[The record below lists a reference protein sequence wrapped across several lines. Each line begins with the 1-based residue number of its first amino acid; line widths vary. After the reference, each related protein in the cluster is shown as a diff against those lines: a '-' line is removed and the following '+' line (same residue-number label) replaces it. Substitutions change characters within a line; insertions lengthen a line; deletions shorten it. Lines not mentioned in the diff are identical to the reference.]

1 VKTMHRIE
9 CREQLTSLSRILRKK
24 RQEQPVTVVVS
35 SGTCGKARG
44 SLGVVNAFRREL
56 DRKGLARKVALRV
69 TGCHGFCEQ
78 EPLAIVEPE
87 NILYCR
93 ISSRDVPKIVSDTLI
108 KGKILDELLYTDPI
122 SGENVIHEDDIPF
135 YRKQDRVLLGQSK
148 LVDPCKIEDYIA
160 IGGYTALAKVLTSM
174 KPEEVIAEIKTS
186 GLRGRGGGGFVTARK
201 WETCRRAPGTPK
213 FVICNA
219 DEGDPGAFMNRSV
232 LEGNP
237 HSVLEGMIIGAYAI
251 GAEHGFI
258 YIRTEYPL
266 ALEQSRIAMEQA
278 REYGLLGRNILSSGF
293 SFDVRVTRGAGAFV
307 SGESTALMAALEGKL
322 GEPRP
327 KDVHTVEKG
336 YANLPSNLNNVET
349 WSNVPLIINNGSG
362 WFAAKGTTKSP
373 GTKIFALT
381 GKVKNTGLVEVALD
395 TPLRTILYDI
405 GGGAA
410 DGKEIKAVQV
420 GGPSGGCI
428 PSNLFDLPVDFEA
441 LAEAGAMIGSGGMV
455 VMDEDTCMVDVARY
469 FLEFLQDE
477 SCGKC
482 VPCRLGID
490 RMLEIVTDITM
501 GRATEKQLALLEELG
516 ETVALSSLCG
526 LGKTAPNP
534 VLTTLR
540 YFRTEYEAHVR
551 ERCCPAGVCR
561 ALIHYAID
569 PEKCTGCQV
578 CLRSCPHGAITG
590 EKKKP
595 HTINEETC
603 SRCGICKEEC
613 KFDAVMIR

>member
-1 VKTMHRIE
+1 MRKIE
-9 CREQLTSLSRILRKK
+9 SPEQLASLRGGLRRK
-24 RQEQPVTVVVS
+24 RQEQPVTVIVS
-35 SGTCGKARG
+35 SGTCGQARG
-44 SLGVVNAFRREL
+44 SLGVVDAFHREL
-56 DRKGLARKVALRV
+56 DKQGLSGKVTLRV

-78 EPLAIVEPE
+78 EPLTIIEP
-87 NILYCR
+87 NSIFYCR
-93 ISSRDVPKIVSDTLI
+93 LKSDDVPKIVSETLI
-108 KGKILDELLYTDPI
+108 KHRVLDEFLYTDPV
-122 SGENVIHEDDIPF
+122 SGKKVIHEGDIPF
-135 YRKQDRVLLGQSK
+135 YRAQDRVLLGQNK

-160 IGGYTALAKVLTSM
+160 IGGYTAMAKVLTSIN
-174 KPEEVIAEIKTS
+174 PEEVIAEIKAS
-186 GLRGRGGGGFVTARK
+186 GLRGRGGGGFPTARK
-201 WETCRRAPGTPK
+201 WETCRRAPATPK

-237 HSVLEGMIIGAYAI
+237 HSVLEGMIIGAYVI
-251 GAEHGFI
+251 GAEQGFI
-258 YIRTEYPL
+258 YVRTEYPL
-266 ALEQSRIAMEQA
+266 AVEHSRIAIEQA
-278 REYGLLGRNILSSGF
+278 REYGLLGKNILGSGF
-293 SFDVRVTRGAGAFV
+293 SFDMRVVRGAGAFV

-336 YANLPSNLNNVET
+336 YGNLPSNLNNVET
-349 WSNVPLIINNGSG
+349 WSSVPFIINNGSA
-362 WFAAKGTTKSP
+362 WFSAKGTTKSP
-373 GTKIFALT
+373 GTKVFALT

-395 TPLRTILYDI
+395 TPLKTILYDI
-405 GGGAA
+405 GGGAI
-410 DGKEIKAVQV
+410 DDKEIKAVQV

-428 PSNLFDLPVDFEA
+428 PAKLFDLPVDFEA
-441 LAEAGAMIGSGGMV
+441 LSEAGAMIGSGGMV
-455 VMDEDTCMVDVARY
+455 VMDEGTCMVDVARY

-501 GRATEKQLALLEELG
+501 GRATEKQLSLLEELG
-516 ETVALSSLCG
+516 ETIALSSLCG

-551 ERCCPAGVCR
+551 ERRCPAGVCR
-561 ALIHYAID
+561 DLIHYTID

-578 CLRSCPHGAITG
+578 CLHSCPHGAITG

-595 HTINEETC
+595 HTINEKMC

-613 KFDAVMIR
+613 KFDAVIVG

>member
-1 VKTMHRIE
+1 MD
-9 CREQLTSLSRILRKK
+9 
-24 RQEQPVTVVVS
+24 
-35 SGTCGKARG
+35 
-44 SLGVVNAFRREL
+44 VVNAFRREL
-56 DRKGLARKVALRV
+56 DRKGLSRKVALRV

-87 NILYCR
+87 NIFYCR
-93 ISSRDVPKIVSDTLI
+93 IRSDDVPKIVSDTLI

-122 SGENVIHEDDIPF
+122 SGENVIREDDIPF

-160 IGGYTALAKVLTSM
+160 IGGYTALAKVLNSM
-174 KPEEVIAEIKTS
+174 KPEEVIAEVKAS
-186 GLRGRGGGGFVTARK
+186 GLRGRGGGGFPTARK
-201 WETCRRAPGTPK
+201 WETCRKVPGTPK

-258 YIRTEYPL
+258 YVRTEYPL
-266 ALEQSRIAMEQA
+266 ALEHSRIAIEQA
-278 REYGLLGRNILSSGF
+278 RECGLLGENILSSGL
-293 SFDVRVTRGAGAFV
+293 SFDVRVARGAGAFV

-336 YANLPSNLNNVET
+336 YRNLPSNLNNVET
-349 WSNVPLIINNGSG
+349 WADVPIIINNGSA
-362 WFAAKGTTKSP
+362 WFAAKGTAKSP

-381 GKVKNTGLVEVALD
+381 GKVKNTGLVEVTLD
-395 TPLRTILYDI
+395 TTLKTILYDI

-428 PSNLFDLPVDFEA
+428 PAKLFDLPVDFEA
-441 LAEAGAMIGSGGMV
+441 LTEAGAMIGSGGMV
-455 VMDEDTCMVDVARY
+455 VMDEGTCMVDVARY

-482 VPCRLGID
+482 APCRLGID
-490 RMLEIVTDITM
+490 RILEIVTDITM
-501 GRATEKQLALLEELG
+501 GRGTGKQLALMEELG
-516 ETVALSSLCG
+516 ETIALASLCA
-526 LGKTAPNP
+526 LGKTSPNP

-540 YFRTEYEAHVR
+540 YFRPEYEAHIR
-551 ERCCPAGVCR
+551 EHRCPAGVCR
-561 ALIHYAID
+561 ALVHYAID
-569 PEKCTGCQV
+569 PENCTGCGA
-578 CLRSCPHGAITG
+578 CLKACPQDAITG
-590 EKKKP
+590 EKKEP
-595 HTINEETC
+595 HVINEEICT
-603 SRCGICKEEC
+603 RCGICKEEC
-613 KFDAVMIR
+613 KFDAVTVR

>member
-1 VKTMHRIE
+1 MRKIE
-9 CREQLTSLSRILRKK
+9 SPEQLASLRGGLCKK
-24 RQEQPVTVVVS
+24 RQEQPITVIVS
-35 SGTCGKARG
+35 SGTCGQARG
-44 SLGVVNAFRREL
+44 SLGVVDAFRREL
-56 DRKGLARKVALRV
+56 DGQGLARKVALRV

-87 NILYCR
+87 NIFYCCIR
-93 ISSRDVPKIVSDTLI
+93 PHDVPKIVSETLI
-108 KGKILDELLYTDPI
+108 KGKILNELLYADPI
-122 SGENVIHEDDIPF
+122 SGENVIREGDIPF
-135 YRKQDRVLLGQSK
+135 YRAQDRILLSQNK

-160 IGGYTALAKVLTSM
+160 IGGYTALAKVLTFM
-174 KPEEVIAEIKTS
+174 KPEEVIAEIKAS
-186 GLRGRGGGGFVTARK
+186 GLRGRGGGGFPTAGK
-201 WETCRRAPGTPK
+201 WETCRRAPATPK

-237 HSVLEGMIIGAYAI
+237 HSVIEGMIIGAYAI

-258 YIRTEYPL
+258 YVRTEYPL
-266 ALEQSRIAMEQA
+266 AVEHSRIAIEQA

-293 SFDVRVTRGAGAFV
+293 SFDIRLARGAGAFV
-307 SGESTALMAALEGKL
+307 SGESTALMAALEGKVS
-322 GEPRP
+322 EPRP

-336 YANLPSNLNNVET
+336 YGNLPSTLNNVET
-349 WSNVPLIINNGSG
+349 WSDVPLIINNGSA
-362 WFAAKGTTKSP
+362 WFTAKGTAKSP

-395 TPLRTILYDI
+395 MPLKTILYDI
-405 GGGAA
+405 GGGAI

-428 PSNLFDLPVDFEA
+428 PAKLFDLPVDFEA
-441 LAEAGAMIGSGGMV
+441 LTEAGAMIGSGGMV
-455 VMDEDTCMVDVARY
+455 VMDESTCMVDIARY

-482 VPCRLGID
+482 APCRLGID

-501 GRATEKQLALLEELG
+501 GRATEKQLSLLEELG
-516 ETVALSSLCG
+516 ETIALSSLCG

-540 YFRTEYEAHVR
+540 YYRTEYETHVR
-551 ERCCPAGVCR
+551 ERRCPAGVCR
-561 ALIHYAID
+561 ALINYAID

-590 EKKKP
+590 EKKEP
-595 HTINEETC
+595 HTIDEEIC

-613 KFDAVMIR
+613 KFEAVMVK

>member
-1 VKTMHRIE
+1 MHRVE
-9 CREQLTSLSRILRKK
+9 GPGQFTSLSRILREK

-35 SGTCGKARG
+35 SGTCGQARG
-44 SLGVVNAFRREL
+44 SLAVVDAFRREL
-56 DRKGLARKVALRV
+56 DRQGLARKVTLRV

-87 NILYCR
+87 NIFYCR
-93 ISSRDVPKIVSDTLI
+93 LRSHDVPKIVSETLF

-122 SGENVIHEDDIPF
+122 SGENVIHEAEIPF
-135 YRKQDRVLLGQSK
+135 YRGQDRVLLSQNK
-148 LVDPCKIEDYIA
+148 LLDPCKIEDYIA

-174 KPEEVIAEIKTS
+174 KPEEVIAEIKAS
-186 GLRGRGGGGFVTARK
+186 GLRGRGGGGFPTARK
-201 WETCRRAPGTPK
+201 WETCRRASATPK
-213 FVICNA
+213 FIICNA

-258 YIRTEYPL
+258 YVRTEYPL
-266 ALEQSRIAMEQA
+266 AVEHARIAIEQA
-278 REYGLLGRNILSSGF
+278 REYGLLGKNILGSGF
-293 SFDVRVTRGAGAFV
+293 SFDMRVVRGAGAFV

-336 YANLPSNLNNVET
+336 YGNLPSNLNNVET
-349 WSNVPLIINNGSG
+349 LSDVPLIINNGSA
-362 WFAAKGTTKSP
+362 WFRAKGTAKSP

-395 TPLRTILYDI
+395 TPLKTIIYDI
-405 GGGAA
+405 GGGAI

-428 PSNLFDLPVDFEA
+428 PAELFNLPVDFEA
-441 LAEAGAMIGSGGMV
+441 LTEAGAMIGSGGMV
-455 VMDEDTCMVDVARY
+455 VMDESTCMVDVAKY

-501 GRATEKQLALLEELG
+501 GRATEKQLSLLEELG
-516 ETVALSSLCG
+516 ETIALSSLCG

-540 YFRTEYEAHVR
+540 YFRPEYEAHIR
-551 ERCCPAGVCR
+551 ERLCPAVVCR

-569 PEKCTGCQV
+569 PEKCTGCEV
-578 CLRSCPHGAITG
+578 CLHSCPHGAITG
-590 EKKKP
+590 ERKKP
-595 HTINEETC
+595 HTINDEIC
-603 SRCGICKEEC
+603 SKCGICKEEC
-613 KFDAVMIR
+613 KFDAVIVK